1 MEPGEENL
9 LYFDKYVQICSNP
22 LIAYWILALK
32 KYYISYLAWREE
44 KVRYPEMS
52 GDSPEWV
59 QEGFV
64 GCIYVKQFIESSE
77 NVRPARL
84 GDRIRACAG

>member
-1 MEPGEENL
+1 
-9 LYFDKYVQICSNP
+9 
-22 LIAYWILALK
+22 
-32 KYYISYLAWREE
+32 
-44 KVRYPEMS
+44 MS

-64 GCIYVKQFIESSE
+64 GCIYVTQFIESS
-77 NVRPARL
+77 VRPARL